1 MRLLDA
7 AELGRRLPMSEAIDA
22 LDRAFRDRDPTGG
35 PLRSHL
41 ETPSGTLLVMP
52 AAGAAGVGVKL
63 VTLTPGNPARGDPLI
78 GAVYILFDAR
88 TQQPRGVI
96 DGAALTA
103 LRTAA
108 VSGVA
113 TRYLAREDVRRL
125 VIFGAGVQAGAH
137 LDAMLVVRAVER
149 VAIVSRSEGPAEAL
163 RDRAAALGVD
173 AALVGPEAVRD
184 ADVICTCTT
193 SPEPLFDGR
202 WLPTGV
208 HVNAVGSYRPDA
220 RELDGETIRRAKLV
234 VEERAAALAEAG
246 ELAIPLAEGTIDASH
261 VLADLHELANGTV
274 VRTSPEDVT
283 VFKSVGLAFEDL
295 AVAAAA
301 MDRP

>member
-1 MRLLDA
+1 M
-7 AELGRRLPMSEAIDA
+7 
-22 LDRAFRDRDPTGG
+22 
-35 PLRSHL
+35 
-41 ETPSGTLLVMP
+41 MP
-52 AAGAAGVGVKL
+52 AADATGVGVKL
-63 VTLTPGNPARGDPLI
+63 VTLTPENPARGVPLI
-78 GAVYILFDAR
+78 GAVYVLFDAR

-113 TRYLAREDVRRL
+113 TKHLARQDVRDL

-137 LDAMLVVRAVER
+137 LDAMLAVRDLGR
-149 VAIVSRSEGPAEAL
+149 VTIVSRSEGPASAL
-163 RDRAAALGVD
+163 RDRAAALGLE
-173 AALVGPEAVRD
+173 ATLAGPEAVRE

-202 WLPTGV
+202 WLAGGV
-208 HVNAVGSYRPDA
+208 HVNAVGSYRPDT

-246 ELAIPLAEGTIDASH
+246 ELAIAVAEVSIDGSH
-261 VLADLHELANGTV
+261 VLADLHEVASGAI
-274 VRTSPEDVT
+274 VRTDSEDVT

-301 MDRP
+301 MDRA